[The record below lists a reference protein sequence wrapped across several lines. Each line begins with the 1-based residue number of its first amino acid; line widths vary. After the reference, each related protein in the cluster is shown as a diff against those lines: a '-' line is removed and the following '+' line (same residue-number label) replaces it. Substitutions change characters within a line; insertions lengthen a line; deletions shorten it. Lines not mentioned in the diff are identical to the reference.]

1 MTVRTTSDFDYDR
14 DDRTTV
20 AAFGTIAASVI
31 ASLYYAGRIGFENP
45 ARPIVATLGL
55 SLFITATPFL
65 AWWLSPRRHYD
76 EPQPWWRS
84 QTFFTLVALAL
95 SAVAGMAVPLTG
107 VNAVWVL
114 AGIGFA
120 AAIAAVVIWVR
131 RGDPGANL
139 LFVAGTGVFAVWA
152 CGVAWSTRYKNP
164 VFWETLEYHANV
176 HHDPLYNISLAN
188 NMRTYGVSSTG
199 LDGVPYIPYHFGSGW
214 LNSQWAYLAGTDVL
228 SFYNLGP
235 SVIVIPLFFSA
246 VLLLGIEVKKGWR
259 RAHPAEGR
267 DVPLRTDYAAWLV
280 FLVATVG
287 LIPTSGL
294 DAMGIWN
301 LHALISESYVI
312 GVPVFLLVMSTA
324 TVYWRR
330 RKSSQRIGD
339 LVFLLAFAP
348 AMLVV
353 AGFLKVST
361 MLLLLAA
368 ALAVALLGRLF
379 RDWVF
384 ALSALLCFGA
394 SAITYR
400 LVSVAA
406 QNQGIVPFSFMR
418 FYVEAA
424 WWPYFI
430 LVHLFWSW
438 LYIYLRLRE
447 EDVNTIGDVRQAAL
461 QGRISDVV
469 VVAIVAIAGWLPGE
483 VIDIHGG
490 SAVYFSD
497 VQRWFA
503 LSLLMASAGRWLSRS
518 RAADDIPRRS
528 MLTLGGM
535 RLSRL
540 WVAAL
545 AIPIGIT
552 MILNI
557 RRAPM
562 TALRANLTLRR
573 ALFAEAGIA
582 GPVGIRSLANP
593 RILSAGLRRSPD
605 YALIS
610 TLRRLDDTPPA
621 LKRRTAVFIPQ
632 SYTHFWRVWT
642 EADRCSFVPFI
653 VPATSGLALIDG
665 MPPVDCDLTE
675 QYGMTR
681 YKRRTTPQLPADVM
695 PFTLC
700 AKANAKGFS
709 RVVVLD
715 AAAGS
720 GVAVHVLE
728 CPVRIATPGSQPV
741 PPGQAAPHAP

>member
-1 MTVRTTSDFDYDR
+1 MTARVSNDLDYDR
-14 DDRTTV
+14 DDRTSV
-20 AAFGTIAASVI
+20 AVFGTIAASVI

-95 SAVAGMAVPLTG
+95 SAVAGMTVPLTG

-120 AAIAAVVIWVR
+120 AAIAAVVIWVS
-131 RGDPGANL
+131 RGTPWANL
-139 LFVAGTGVFAVWA
+139 LFVAGAGVFAVWA

-176 HHDPLYNISLAN
+176 HHDPLYNVSLAN

-199 LDGVPYIPYHFGSGW
+199 VDGVPYIPYHFGSGW

-228 SFYNLGP
+228 SFFSLGH

-246 VLLLGIEVKKGWR
+246 VLLLGIEVKQGWR
-259 RAHPAEGR
+259 LAHPGEGR
-267 DVPLRTDYAAWLV
+267 EVPIRTDYAAWLV
-280 FLVATVG
+280 FLAVTVG

-294 DAMGIWN
+294 DAMGVWN
-301 LHALISESYVI
+301 LHALISESYII
-312 GVPVFLLVMSTA
+312 GVPVMLLATSTA
-324 TVYWRR
+324 IVYWRR
-330 RKSSQRIGD
+330 RKSSHRTGD

-368 ALAVALLGRLF
+368 GLSVALLARSF
-379 RDWVF
+379 RDRVF

-394 SAITYR
+394 SAMTYR

-406 QNQGIVPFSFMR
+406 QNKGIVPFSYMR
-418 FYVEAA
+418 FYVNAA

-447 EDVNTIGDVRQAAL
+447 EDVHTVGDVRRAAL
-461 QGRISDVV
+461 QGRITDVV
-469 VVAIVAIAGWLPGE
+469 VVAVVALAGWAAGE

-497 VQRWFA
+497 VQRWLS
-503 LSLLMASAGRWLSRS
+503 LSLLMAVAWRWLVR
-518 RAADDIPRRS
+518 RPAAEDIGGRGT
-528 MLTLGGM
+528 MTLEGV
-535 RLSRL
+535 RVSRL
-540 WVAAL
+540 WITAL

-557 RRAPM
+557 VRAPE
-562 TALRANLTLRR
+562 TAVRANIALRR
-573 ALFAEAGIA
+573 ALYAEAGVA
-582 GPVGIRSLANP
+582 MPVGITSLADP
-593 RILSAGLRRSPD
+593 RVLDTGLRRSPD

-610 TLRRLDDTPPA
+610 TLRGFDRLPPA
-621 LKRRTAVFIPQ
+621 VKRRTAVFIPQ
-632 SYTHFWRVWT
+632 TYTHFWHIWT

-665 MPPVDCDLTE
+665 MPPVDCDLIL
-675 QYGMTR
+675 QYGLTH
-681 YKRRTTPQLPADVM
+681 YKRRTTPQLPADVI
-695 PFTLC
+695 PSALC

-709 RVVVLD
+709 RVIVLD
-715 AAAGS
+715 GADS
-720 GVAVHVLE
+720 TRITQQVIE
-728 CPVRIATPGSQPV
+728 CPMLT
-741 PPGQAAPHAP
+741 AAPVAH